1 MMALAPRGGT
11 RLWTATL
18 DSIPPASGA
27 VVMGT
32 GIVSVALLLVTRL
45 QSLGHNVTL
54 TPAAA

>member
-1 MMALAPRGGT
+1 VIALAPGTGT
-11 RLWTATL
+11 RLWGAML